1 MFQGTLENLRYRA
14 IRAGL
19 LFMVPS
25 CVIAAVLIRN
35 RRPDAQL
42 EVALF
47 LLAAII
53 CAGLLYLAREAY
65 ARTDRRRMVHCGLV
79 TVAVSVLLTA
89 ERIFVEL
96 YVMPGARSADVF
108 LPVYA
113 FLPLLFVFIFA
124 TLPASYAVRC
134 AWLAW
139 LLVAGVT
146 LPAVMLRFTAHPPLS
161 AALLCWLFGGLP
173 LMLRWLQLLP
183 RFEDAL
189 AASQSES
196 QALRKRAELNDRL
209 SESERRF
216 NLVVESLQVGAWD
229 RQLDGDGRRWWSP
242 RFYELIGYTPEEL
255 PAADESLNRIIHP
268 EDRQR
273 VITESAEQL
282 KAGDVTDIDFRIM
295 TRDRGY
301 RWFNSAAKAERGDD
315 GRIVRLAGAIADI
328 HDRRV
333 AQEELMAAKVQL
345 TRLAYRDSL
354 TELHNRRYFNE
365 QFKIEIDRA
374 IRYRRPLSLLVA
386 DLDYFKAYN
395 DRYGHAE
402 GDQCLISFAH
412 RVNECLTRSSD
423 FVARLGGEEFAVLL
437 PETEAGA
444 AREVAQRLVEGVAGA
459 AMRHEGSPLGHVTVS
474 IGISSYAGDG
484 EAVTPQLLFTQ
495 ADAAMYRAK
504 QAGRNGFTHHLD
516 AEPDQPAG

>member
-1 MFQGTLENLRYRA
+1 MFQGTLENLRFRA

-19 LFMVPS
+19 VFLVPS
-25 CVIAAVLIRN
+25 CAVAAVVVDY
-35 RRPDAQL
+35 RRPEARL
-42 EVALF
+42 EIAVLLCTAVVCAALLF
-47 LLAAII
+47 LV
-53 CAGLLYLAREAY
+53 GDAY
-65 ARTDRRRMVHCGLV
+65 RRSDRRRVEYCGMV
-79 TVAVSVLLTA
+79 TVAIAVGLAV
-89 ERIFVEL
+89 ERILIEF
-96 YVMPGARSADVF
+96 YVAVDLEAAPLF
-108 LPVYA
+108 LPVFA
-113 FLPLLFVFIFA
+113 FLPLLFVFVFA
-124 TLPASYAVRC
+124 ALPARLAVTS
-134 AWLAW
+134 AWLGW
-139 LLVAGVT
+139 LVFAAVTAPALVSQLNQAPANALT
-146 LPAVMLRFTAHPPLS
+146 LAIWV
-161 AALLCWLFGGLP
+161 FGGLP
-173 LMLRWLQLLP
+173 LMLRWMQLLP

-189 AASQSES
+189 AASQTES
-196 QALRKRAELNDRL
+196 VALRKRAELNDRL
-209 SESERRF
+209 AESEQRF

-229 RQLDGDGRRWWSP
+229 RKLEDDGRRWWSP
-242 RFYELIGYTPEEL
+242 RFYELIGYAPDEL

-301 RWFNSAAKAERGDD
+301 RWFNSSAKAERGDD

-365 QFKIEIDRA
+365 QFKVEIDRA

-412 RVNECLTRSSD
+412 RVNESLTRSSD

-437 PETEAGA
+437 PETGAEPAAEA
-444 AREVAQRLVEGVAGA
+444 AQRLVESVAGA
-459 AMRHEGSPLGHVTVS
+459 AMRHEGSPFGHVTVS

-484 EAVTPQLLFTQ
+484 EPITPQQLFTQ
-495 ADAAMYRAK
+495 ADEAMYRVK
-504 QAGRNGFTHHLD
+504 QAGRNGFTHYTAAAD
-516 AEPDQPAG
+516 ATR